1 MQTKADYLHILLV
14 SKAVG
19 LTTKEAVKFFK
30 EDVSRDAAGN
40 ILRRLYK
47 QRCVA
52 REKDGLEWRYFITMN
67 GIKKLAHLRQKQRDT
82 S

>member
-1 MQTKADYLHILLV
+1 MQTKIDYLHILLV

-30 EDVSRDAAGN
+30 EHVSRDAAGN

-47 QRCVA
+47 QRCA
-52 REKDGLEWRYFITMN
+52 WREKDGAEYRYYITFY
-67 GIKKLAHLRQKQRDT
+67 GIKKLAHLRKNMEK
-82 S
+82 